1 MADYNLY
8 KILLLGDCS
17 SGKTSLIYR
26 LIHNNFLEYYVSTIG
41 IDFNIKSFVVNDR
54 KVKLQIWDSCGQE
67 RFNALTR
74 SYYRNTDAFIICY
87 DISSHKSFEDA
98 KIWIKELEKH
108 IVDRPVIKFLVGT
121 KADLEDSRKVKYDD
135 GKKYAES
142 LGIKFIETSSKNN
155 TNVKELF
162 HNLSS
167 ELLDKVSDGNIRTIR
182 RKPLFLENET
192 KPKKYCCN

>member
-26 LIHNNFLEYYVSTIG
+26 LTYNNFLEYYVSTIG
-41 IDFNIKSFVVNDR
+41 IDFNIKSLVVNDK
-54 KVKLQIWDSCGQE
+54 KVKLQLWDSCGQE

-98 KIWIKELEKH
+98 KFWIKELEKYV
-108 IVDRPVIKFLVGT
+108 IDRPVIKILVGT
-121 KADLEDSRKVKYDD
+121 KSDLEESRNIKYDD
-135 GKKYAES
+135 GKKYADS
-142 LGIKFIETSSKNN
+142 LGIQFIETSSKNN

-192 KPKKYCCN
+192 KPKKCCT

>member
-26 LIHNNFLEYYVSTIG
+26 LTYNNFLEYYVSTIG
-41 IDFNIKSFVVNDR
+41 IDFNIKSLVVNDK
-54 KVKLQIWDSCGQE
+54 KVKLQLWDSCGQE

-87 DISSHKSFEDA
+87 DISSHKSFENA
-98 KIWIKELEKH
+98 KFWIKELEKYVIDH
-108 IVDRPVIKFLVGT
+108 PVIKILVGT
-121 KADLEDSRKVKYDD
+121 KTDLDESRNITYDD
-135 GKKYAES
+135 GKKYADS
-142 LGIKFIETSSKNN
+142 LGIQFIETSSKNN
-155 TNVKELF
+155 KNIKELF

-167 ELLDKVSDGNIRTIR
+167 ELLDKVSDGNTTTMR
-182 RKPLFLENET
+182 RKPLFLQNET
-192 KPKKYCCN
+192 KPKKCCN

>member
-26 LIHNNFLEYYVSTIG
+26 LVHNSFLEYYVSTIG
-41 IDFNIKSFVVNDR
+41 IDFNIKSFVVNDKR
-54 KVKLQIWDSCGQE
+54 VKLQIWDSCGQE

-87 DISSHKSFEDA
+87 DISSRKSFEDA
-98 KIWIKELEKH
+98 KYWIKELEKY
-108 IVDRPVIKFLVGT
+108 VFDRPVIKILVGT
-121 KADLEDSRKVKYDD
+121 KADLEDSRNVKYDD
-135 GKKYAES
+135 GKKYADS
-142 LGIKFIETSSKNN
+142 LGIEFIETSSKNN
-155 TNVKELF
+155 SNIKELF
-162 HNLSS
+162 YNLSLK
-167 ELLDKVSDGNIRTIR
+167 LLDKISDGNISTIR
-182 RKPLFLENET
+182 RKPLFLQNEH

>member
-1 MADYNLY
+1 MTDYNLY

-26 LIHNNFLEYYVSTIG
+26 LVHNNFLEYYVSTIG
-41 IDFNIKSFVVNDR
+41 IDFNIKSFVINDK
-54 KVKLQIWDSCGQE
+54 KVKLQIWDSCGHE

-98 KIWIKELEKH
+98 KFWIKELKKH
-108 IVDRPVIKFLVGT
+108 VVDRQVIKILVGT
-121 KADLEDSRKVKYDD
+121 KADLDDSRNIKYED
-135 GKKYAES
+135 GKNYADS

-155 TNVKELF
+155 SNINELF

-167 ELLDKVSDGNIRTIR
+167 ELLEKITDRYTTMK
-182 RKPLFLENET
+182 RKPLFLQNENKT
-192 KPKKYCCN
+192 KKCCM

>member
-1 MADYNLY
+1 MTDYNLY

-26 LIHNNFLEYYVSTIG
+26 LVHNNFLEYYVSTIG
-41 IDFNIKSFVVNDR
+41 IDFNIKSFVIND
-54 KVKLQIWDSCGQE
+54 KKIKLQIWDSCGQE

-87 DISSHKSFEDA
+87 DISSQKSFEDA
-98 KIWIKELEKH
+98 KFWIKELEKH
-108 IVDRPVIKFLVGT
+108 VIDRPVIKILVGT
-121 KADLEDSRKVKYDD
+121 KSDLEESRNIKYDD

-142 LGIKFIETSSKNN
+142 LGIQFIETSSKNN
-155 TNVKELF
+155 TNIKELF

-167 ELLDKVSDGNIRTIR
+167 ELLDKVSDGNTITMR

-192 KPKKYCCN
+192 EPKKCCN

>member
-26 LIHNNFLEYYVSTIG
+26 LTYNNFLEYYVSTIG
-41 IDFNIKSFVVNDR
+41 IDFNIKSLVVNDK

-74 SYYRNTDAFIICY
+74 SYYRNSDAFIICY
-87 DISSHKSFEDA
+87 DISSYKSFEDA
-98 KIWIKELEKH
+98 KFWINELEKH
-108 IVDRPVIKFLVGT
+108 VIDRQVIKILVGT
-121 KADLEDSRKVKYDD
+121 KSDLDESRNIKYDD
-135 GKKYAES
+135 GKKYADS

-155 TNVKELF
+155 TNIKELF

-167 ELLDKVSDGNIRTIR
+167 ELLEKITDGNTTTMR
-182 RKPLFLENET
+182 RKPLFLQNEI
-192 KPKKYCCN
+192 KPKNYCC

>member
-8 KILLLGDCS
+8 KILILGDCS

-26 LIHNNFLEYYVSTIG
+26 LTYNNFLEYYVSTIG
-41 IDFNIKSFVVNDR
+41 IDFNIKSLVVNDK
-54 KVKLQIWDSCGQE
+54 KVKLQLWDSCGQE

-108 IVDRPVIKFLVGT
+108 VIDRPVIKILVGT
-121 KADLEDSRKVKYDD
+121 KSDLEESRNIKYDD
-135 GKKYAES
+135 GKKYADS
-142 LGIKFIETSSKNN
+142 LGIQFIETSSKNN

-192 KPKKYCCN
+192 KPKKYCC

>member
-26 LIHNNFLEYYVSTIG
+26 LIHNKFLEYYVSTIG

-54 KVKLQIWDSCGQE
+54 KVKLQLWDSCGQE

-98 KIWIKELEKH
+98 KFWIKELEKH
-108 IVDRPVIKFLVGT
+108 VFDRQVIKILVGT
-121 KADLEDSRKVKYDD
+121 KNDLDEDLRKVKYDD

-155 TNVKELF
+155 SNINELF

-167 ELLDKVSDGNIRTIR
+167 ELLEKNYDVNAIIMR
-182 RKPLFLENET
+182 RKPLFLQNET
-192 KPKKYCCN
+192 KPKNCCM

>member
-41 IDFNIKSFVVNDR
+41 IEFNIKSFMINDK

-87 DISSHKSFEDA
+87 DISSYKSFENA
-98 KIWIKELEKH
+98 KFWIKELEKYVIDH
-108 IVDRPVIKFLVGT
+108 PVIKILVGT
-121 KADLEDSRKVKYDD
+121 KTDLDESRNITYDD
-135 GKKYAES
+135 GKKYADS
-142 LGIKFIETSSKNN
+142 LGIQFIETSSKNN
-155 TNVKELF
+155 TNINELF
-162 HNLSS
+162 NNLSS
-167 ELLDKVSDGNIRTIR
+167 ELLEKNYDGNTTMR
-182 RKPLFLENET
+182 RKLLFLQNET
-192 KPKKYCCN
+192 KPKKYCC

>member
-26 LIHNNFLEYYVSTIG
+26 LVHNSFLEYYVSTIG
-41 IDFNIKSFVVNDR
+41 IDFNIKSFVVNDK

-87 DISSHKSFEDA
+87 DISSRKSFEDA
-98 KIWIKELEKH
+98 KYWIKELEKY
-108 IVDRPVIKFLVGT
+108 VFDRPVIKILVGT
-121 KADLEDSRKVKYDD
+121 KADLEDSRNVKYDD
-135 GKKYAES
+135 GKKYADS
-142 LGIKFIETSSKNN
+142 LGIEFIETSSKNN
-155 TNVKELF
+155 SNIKELF
-162 HNLSS
+162 YNLSLK
-167 ELLDKVSDGNIRTIR
+167 LLDKISDGNISTIR
-182 RKPLFLENET
+182 RKPLFLQNEH